1 MVALLRQS
9 NFHMGGIQVKD
20 IHHDELVAKI
30 NEFTKLIKE
39 RELTVEEAEERQRYR
54 QEYLRRIK
62 GNLKSNLDG
71 VKYNKK

>member
-1 MVALLRQS
+1 M
-9 NFHMGGIQVKD
+9 KD